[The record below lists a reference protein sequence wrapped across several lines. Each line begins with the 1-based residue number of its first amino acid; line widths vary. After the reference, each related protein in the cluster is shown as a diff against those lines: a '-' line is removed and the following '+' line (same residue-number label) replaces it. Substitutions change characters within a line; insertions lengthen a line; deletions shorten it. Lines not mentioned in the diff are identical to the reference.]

1 MYPRNKQLGML
12 FNFLV
17 LHQGLYNAA
26 LQERIEAFK
35 KLGKKINYNDQ
46 AKSLTE
52 IRSFDEDFKSLNA
65 QSCQNNLKKLDRAF
79 DAFFQRCASGKTPG
93 FPRFKSLDRFPGWGY
108 NTHGDGWKML
118 GDGKVRISGVG
129 TIRIRGKGR
138 FEGIPKT
145 AEVTRKAGKWY
156 LSVTYVVTPENIKRD
171 RKDHKLLSFDWGT
184 ENFLTT
190 FDGSRFEEIQN
201 PRFFG
206 KIRDDLK
213 GLQQSLATLKR
224 GTRKHRQL
232 KHKIAKLRE
241 YEANCRKDF
250 QHKLSAKIVSE
261 CSEIVTESLDIKNMT
276 KSATGTVEKPGTNVA
291 QKSGLN
297 REILSTA
304 PRQFLMFLAYKAEE
318 AGTKN
323 IELNARKLKA
333 SQTCSEC
340 GRVEKKAL
348 SVRIHK
354 CECGHE
360 TTRDRNAAMVMWN
373 EAFNFYGLER
383 PACDDRKVG

>member
-1 MYPRNKQLGML
+1 ML

-17 LHQGLYNAA
+17 LHQRLYNAA
-26 LQERIEAFK
+26 LQERIDAFK

-52 IRSFDEDFKSLNA
+52 IRSLDEEYASLNA

-79 DAFFQRCASGKTPG
+79 SAFFQRCASGKTPG

-118 GDGKVRISGVG
+118 GDGKVRISGIG

-138 FEGIPKT
+138 FEGTPKT
-145 AEVTRKAGKWY
+145 AEVVRKAGKWY
-156 LSVTYVVTPENIKRD
+156 LSVTYVVTQEQIKRQRTD
-171 RKDHKLLSFDWGT
+171 NKILAFDWGT

-190 FDGSRFEEIQN
+190 YDGSNFEEIQN

-206 KIRDDLK
+206 KIRDELK
-213 GLQQSLATLKR
+213 ELQQKLATLKK
-224 GTRKHRQL
+224 GTRKYRQL

-241 YEANCRKDF
+241 YETNCRKDF
-250 QHKLSAKIVSE
+250 QHKLSTKLVRE
-261 CSEIVTESLDIKNMT
+261 CSELVTESLDIKKMT
-276 KSATGTVEKPGTNVA
+276 KSASGTIEEPGKNVA

-323 IELNARKLKA
+323 IELDAKKLKA
-333 SQTCSEC
+333 SQTCAKC
-340 GRVEKKAL
+340 GRVEKKRL
-348 SVRIHK
+348 SDRMHN
-354 CECGHE
+354 CACGHQ
-360 TTRDRNAAMVMWN
+360 TTRDRNSVMVMWN
-373 EAFNFYGLER
+373 EAFKFYGLER
-383 PACDDRKVG
+383 PACDDRRVG